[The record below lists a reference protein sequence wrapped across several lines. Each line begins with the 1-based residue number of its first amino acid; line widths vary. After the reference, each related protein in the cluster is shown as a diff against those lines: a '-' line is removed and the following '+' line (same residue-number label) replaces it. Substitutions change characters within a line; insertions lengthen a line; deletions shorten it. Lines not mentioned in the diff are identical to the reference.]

1 MEVKKMVDN
10 YNLNELLNDFREV
23 DDILNDIINE
33 ISQKDV
39 LNGVKLA

>member
-1 MEVKKMVDN
+1 MVDN

-23 DDILNDIINE
+23 DDIVKDIINE
-33 ISQKDV
+33 ISQKDI